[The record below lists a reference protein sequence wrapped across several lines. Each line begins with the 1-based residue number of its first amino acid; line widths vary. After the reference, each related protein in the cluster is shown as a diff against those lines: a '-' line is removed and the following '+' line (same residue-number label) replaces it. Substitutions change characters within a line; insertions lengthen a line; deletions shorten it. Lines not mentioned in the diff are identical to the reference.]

1 MPPPDPD
8 RTYSLCCAAC
18 LQYLGTVYPHQADH
32 LGELHSTRCTA
43 GPQAHAQALVDV
55 VFAEQTGD
63 TTALDNR
70 ITNGR

>member
-1 MPPPDPD
+1 M
-8 RTYSLCCAAC
+8 TNQLYNLVCAAC
-18 LQYLGTVYPHQADH
+18 GQHLGRIQPHQADH
-32 LGELHSTRCTA
+32 LGTLHAPHCTA
-43 GPQAHAQALVDV
+43 TREQHAQALVDV